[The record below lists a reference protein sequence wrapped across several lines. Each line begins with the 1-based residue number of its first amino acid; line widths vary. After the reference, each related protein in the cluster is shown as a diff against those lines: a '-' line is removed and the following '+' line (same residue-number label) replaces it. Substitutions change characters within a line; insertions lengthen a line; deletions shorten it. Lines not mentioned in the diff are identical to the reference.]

1 MSEPRPGW
9 VSEAVAAEFPRLG
22 LVESVVAAAPRASPP
37 EVRARLEHL
46 SSRVRGANAV
56 ALRQTPVP
64 AAYRAF
70 FRQVGLD
77 PDRDRPPGEAAILD
91 RLIGGGFRSAGLVPD
106 ACTIAVVETGVPVW
120 ALDDAA
126 LDGPL
131 GVRPAADGER
141 LGTGTR
147 SIPLPAGRLAVADA
161 RRLVGVL
168 FGELAD
174 EVAVRRRTTRIRLFS
189 VLVAGVPDLHAE
201 EALWSCAELL
211 GSG

>member
-1 MSEPRPGW
+1 MSEPRRGW
-9 VSEAVAAEFPRLG
+9 VAEPVAAEFPRLR
-22 LVESVVAAAPRASPP
+22 LLESLVAAGPRRSPA
-37 EVRARLEHL
+37 EVLRRLEHL
-46 SSRVRGANAV
+46 SSRVRGADAV

-91 RLIGGGFRSAGLVPD
+91 RLVAGGFRSAGLVAD

-131 GVRPAADGER
+131 GVRPAAAGER
-141 LGTGTR
+141 LGAGAR
-147 SIPLPAGRLAVADA
+147 AIPLPAGRLVVADA

-168 FGELAD
+168 FGDLAHD
-174 EVAVRRRTTRIRLFS
+174 VGVARGTARIRLFAI
-189 VLVAGVPDLHAE
+189 LVAGVPDLHAE

-211 GSG
+211 GGE